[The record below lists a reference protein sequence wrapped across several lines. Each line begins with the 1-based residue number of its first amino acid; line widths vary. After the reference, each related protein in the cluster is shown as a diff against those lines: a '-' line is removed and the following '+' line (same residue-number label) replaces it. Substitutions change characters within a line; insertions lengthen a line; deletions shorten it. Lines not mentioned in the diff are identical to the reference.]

1 MRDMINNRFLLLLL
15 ITFALSPSLVGRAG
29 ERFSGVSLTLDSC
42 LAMAK
47 RNNPDLRKAELAIQ
61 RAEEVKAQAFTK
73 YFPQVK
79 GMAFGYHALHPL
91 IDVGI
96 DDIGNA
102 TVRDLLTTLYGN
114 YGAALGLDNTVN
126 LFQHGYGA
134 SVVAIQPVF
143 VGGKIVAGNQ
153 LAKLGVEAAKLQAE
167 ISERDKLEE
176 VEQSYWLVYGL
187 QQKQRIIDDANALL
201 DTLYQTVSSAV
212 RAGLALPYDLAKV
225 EMQRDE
231 VERQQLQLIS
241 GTRLAKRALAL
252 AIGLP
257 SGDSISLA
265 VDSSSLSVNSLPCE
279 EGWGEVFEVN
289 SCGEAESQL
298 LALRVRAAELDKR
311 MALADALPQIAIGA
325 NYGYMHLQTNLLR
338 NGIHSKNGNG
348 ALFVTMSVPLTGW
361 WETAHKLREK
371 QYAIDQA
378 KIDQEYLGEQLRL
391 RTRQAY
397 DLLTDAEAMMR
408 IRRRACSHAHEAYNH
423 MQANYRAGRATVAE
437 WLQAQMELTKAE
449 NELSD
454 AEIAY
459 RVHLRRYNDL
469 TR

>member
-1 MRDMINNRFLLLLL
+1 MINNRFLLLLL

-29 ERFSGVSLTLDSC
+29 ERFSGESLTLDSC

-47 RNNPDLRKAELAIQ
+47 RNNPDLRKAELAVQ

-265 VDSSSLSVNSLPCE
+265 VDSSLPCG
-279 EGWGEVFEVN
+279 EGRGEVIPPGEGR
-289 SCGEAESQL
+289 GEAESQL
-298 LALRVRAAELDKR
+298 LALQVRAAELDKR

-348 ALFVTMSVPLTGW
+348 ALFVTMSGPLTGW

-371 QYAIDQA
+371 QYAIEQA

>member
-29 ERFSGVSLTLDSC
+29 ERFSGESLTLDSC

-47 RNNPDLRKAELAIQ
+47 RNNPDLRKAELAVQ

-265 VDSSSLSVNSLPCE
+265 VDSSLSVNSLSCG
-279 EGWGEVFEVN
+279 EGR
-289 SCGEAESQL
+289 GEAESQL
-298 LALRVRAAELDKR
+298 LALQVRAAELDKR

-371 QYAIDQA
+371 QYAIEQA

>member
-1 MRDMINNRFLLLLL
+1 
-15 ITFALSPSLVGRAG
+15 
-29 ERFSGVSLTLDSC
+29 
-42 LAMAK
+42 
-47 RNNPDLRKAELAIQ
+47 
-61 RAEEVKAQAFTK
+61 
-73 YFPQVK
+73 
-79 GMAFGYHALHPL
+79 
-91 IDVGI
+91 
-96 DDIGNA
+96 
-102 TVRDLLTTLYGN
+102 
-114 YGAALGLDNTVN
+114 
-126 LFQHGYGA
+126 
-134 SVVAIQPVF
+134 
-143 VGGKIVAGNQ
+143 
-153 LAKLGVEAAKLQAE
+153 
-167 ISERDKLEE
+167 
-176 VEQSYWLVYGL
+176 
-187 QQKQRIIDDANALL
+187 
-201 DTLYQTVSSAV
+201 
-212 RAGLALPYDLAKV
+212 
-225 EMQRDE
+225 
-231 VERQQLQLIS
+231 
-241 GTRLAKRALAL
+241 
-252 AIGLP
+252 
-257 SGDSISLA
+257 
-265 VDSSSLSVNSLPCE
+265 
-279 EGWGEVFEVN
+279 
-289 SCGEAESQL
+289 
-298 LALRVRAAELDKR
+298 

-371 QYAIDQA
+371 QYAIEQA

>member
-15 ITFALSPSLVGRAG
+15 ITFALSPSRVWSDEVGL
-29 ERFSGVSLTLDSC
+29 SPSLTLDSC

-47 RNNPDLRKAELAIQ
+47 RNNPDLRKAELAVQ

-212 RAGLALPYDLAKV
+212 QAGLALPYDLAKV

-265 VDSSSLSVNSLPCE
+265 IDSSLPVNSLSCEEVNSLSCE
-279 EGWGEVFEVN
+279 EGR
-289 SCGEAESQL
+289 GEAESQL
-298 LALRVRAAELDKR
+298 LALQVRAAELDKR

-338 NGIHSKNGNG
+338 NGIQSKNGNG

-449 NELSD
+449 TELSD

>member
-1 MRDMINNRFLLLLL
+1 MINNRFLLLLL

-29 ERFSGVSLTLDSC
+29 ERFSGESLTLDSC

-47 RNNPDLRKAELAIQ
+47 RNNPDLRKAELAVQ

-265 VDSSSLSVNSLPCE
+265 VDSSLPCG
-279 EGWGEVFEVN
+279 EGRGEVIPPGEGR
-289 SCGEAESQL
+289 GEAESQL
-298 LALRVRAAELDKR
+298 LALQVRAAELDKR

-371 QYAIDQA
+371 QYAIEQA